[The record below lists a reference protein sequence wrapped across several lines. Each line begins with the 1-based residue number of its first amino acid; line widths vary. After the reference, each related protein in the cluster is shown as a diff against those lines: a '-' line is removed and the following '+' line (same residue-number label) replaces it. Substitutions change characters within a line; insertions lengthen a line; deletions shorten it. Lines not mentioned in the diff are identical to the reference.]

1 MEELEQQELPNEEE
15 LQEAQAQDA
24 SAPNKPAFSR
34 FKGLLAW
41 VETFV
46 LTFAVLL
53 FLITFVG
60 RYAPVDGTSM
70 TPTLQN
76 GDMVLLTNLGAEAQ
90 QGDIVVV
97 QSNRYGYEQP
107 LVKRVIATGGQTV
120 TIDPEAWTVT
130 VDGVT
135 LDEPYILKSAIFQMA
150 AGNSG
155 KTTWTVP
162 VGKLFVMGDNRNDS
176 LDSRFYQ
183 IGYIDA
189 RMVVGKVFFRLF
201 PFSSFGSVT

>member
-1 MEELEQQELPNEEE
+1 MEEQTNQVAPNEAP
-15 LQEAQAQDA
+15 LQEERET
-24 SAPNKPAFSR
+24 PPAFAR
-34 FKGLLAW
+34 FKGLFAW

-53 FLITFVG
+53 FLIIFVG

-70 TPTLQN
+70 FPALQN

-97 QSNRYGYEQP
+97 QSQKYGYDQP

-120 TIDPEAWTVT
+120 TIDPEEWTVT
-130 VDGVT
+130 VDGVL
-135 LDEPYILKSAIFQMA
+135 LDEPYILKSSIFQMA
-150 AGNSG
+150 TGNSG
-155 KTTWTVP
+155 KTAWTVP
-162 VGKLFVMGDNRNDS
+162 EGKLFVMGDNRNDS
-176 LDSRFYQ
+176 LDSRFTQ
-183 IGYIDA
+183 VGYIDA

-201 PFSSFGSVT
+201 PLDAFGSLN